1 MLLSGHWSHELLL
14 AWSVDI
20 GRQQTDKDCT
30 ILLQGYGSLR

>member
-20 GRQQTDKDCT
+20 GQ
-30 ILLQGYGSLR
+30 